1 MPGVYTVWD
10 KEFILK
16 DPSHIFSFSGLL
28 KLNFKEEKITGQSSC
43 QLGYMYDVARVS
55 IPLFTSIFIAIMFCW
70 LGKIKKY
77 LCLTLPDSTLIYI
90 RLKIS

>member
-10 KEFILK
+10 KEFIWK

-43 QLGYMYDVARVS
+43 QLGYMYDVVRVS
-55 IPLFTSIFIAIMFCW
+55 IPLFTHIFIAIMFCW
-70 LGKIKKY
+70 LGKIKK
-77 LCLTLPDSTLIYI
+77 
-90 RLKIS
+90 ISVFNVT